1 MNIGHLVFVLVN
13 LFITDFESRANFID
27 LSFLQVITI
36 GLINLSSSQFPNF
49 LKCSSDFSLFDSV
62 FTESSKCNGTRLPF
76 S

>member
-1 MNIGHLVFVLVN
+1 MS
-13 LFITDFESRANFID
+13 FESKANFID

-36 GLINLSSSQFPNF
+36 GLINVSSSQLTNF
-49 LKCSSDFSLFDSV
+49 LICPSDLSLFNSV